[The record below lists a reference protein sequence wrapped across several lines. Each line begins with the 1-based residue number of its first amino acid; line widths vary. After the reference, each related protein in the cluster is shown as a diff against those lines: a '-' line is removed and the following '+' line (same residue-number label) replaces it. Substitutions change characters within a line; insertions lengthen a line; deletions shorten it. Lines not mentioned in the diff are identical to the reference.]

1 MAKEV
6 VIRISANAEVVRL
19 LGQSITLEPGL
30 EGTVKQD
37 ETGWKESQL
46 KIPVRGSNGE
56 ATIHIIGGKGT
67 GPWVFTT
74 FEVDFEKQHKKMDLV
89 SGKVLEYDPA
99 GYVDVHTEA
108 VTLPEY
114 VNGVAAAPHLDGHF
128 PCVFATVQGSTV
140 IPQLGGCSMPFLHSG
155 PVDRFEADFRYGR
168 FVLRETDLF
177 LQDVFDVPLTRTY
190 ASSDWVHPNPVHA
203 FGRNSNHPYDIAP
216 LGTRNPYTYQF
227 IALEDSDIVYFDRI
241 SKGMG
246 YANAVYQHTETAT
259 KFYKAT
265 QSWNGAGWTTKLADG
280 SEIHFPESYNAKSM
294 AQGAPTEFL
303 DPKGNRLEL
312 RRDPKRNLE
321 EIRTPHGHWIKFS
334 YDDAARVT
342 RAEDDT
348 GHWARYC
355 YNPNG
360 MLQDVVLSS
369 GRARHY
375 DYSGS
380 LMTQI
385 ADEKGRALLRNS
397 YENGCLA
404 RQDFGNRA
412 IYSYNYEWSDPR
424 RYVQSVEVYLPNGG
438 RQVVQT
444 GNSIPN
450 VVRDTNQ

>member
-303 DPKGNRLEL
+303 NPKVTGWNCAGTQNGTW
-312 RRDPKRNLE
+312 KRFEHRMGTGSN
-321 EIRTPHGHWIKFS
+321 S
-334 YDDAARVT
+334 VT
-342 RAEDDT
+342 TTR
-348 GHWARYC
+348 
-355 YNPNG
+355 
-360 MLQDVVLSS
+360 
-369 GRARHY
+369 
-375 DYSGS
+375 
-380 LMTQI
+380 
-385 ADEKGRALLRNS
+385 RALL
-397 YENGCLA
+397 GQKTIL
-404 RQDFGNRA
+404 GIGRA
-412 IYSYNYEWSDPR
+412 ITTTLTAHSKTWSYP
-424 RYVQSVEVYLPNGG
+424 QVERGTTTIREV
-438 RQVVQT
+438 
-444 GNSIPN
+444 
-450 VVRDTNQ
+450 

>member
-1 MAKEV
+1 MCGQPAVSSYLRQASVPLNFEETDAMNCNGCGVELDPSEEQVNTAVDQVLETSLRDAQKKGGVCPLCGHNKEVPYSHRKSVQFALLLSCLLVAFGIGIGLNQWRQTQREAVAKEV
-6 VIRISANAEVVRL
+6 VIRMSANAEVVRL

-241 SKGMG
+241 SRGMG

-259 KFYKAT
+259 KFYKRR
-265 QSWNGAGWTTKLADG
+265 KLGTA
-280 SEIHFPESYNAKSM
+280 
-294 AQGAPTEFL
+294 L
-303 DPKGNRLEL
+303 D
-312 RRDPKRNLE
+312 
-321 EIRTPHGHWIKFS
+321 
-334 YDDAARVT
+334 
-342 RAEDDT
+342 
-348 GHWARYC
+348 
-355 YNPNG
+355 
-360 MLQDVVLSS
+360 
-369 GRARHY
+369 
-375 DYSGS
+375 
-380 LMTQI
+380 
-385 ADEKGRALLRNS
+385 
-397 YENGCLA
+397 
-404 RQDFGNRA
+404 
-412 IYSYNYEWSDPR
+412 
-424 RYVQSVEVYLPNGG
+424 G
-438 RQVVQT
+438 RQ
-444 GNSIPN
+444 NS
-450 VVRDTNQ
+450 